1 MTDPVST
8 VPDTV
13 AAPVT
18 PVLEPAARDFAEATS
33 RPPFLFQIP
42 PAEGRK
48 VVDDV
53 QSGPAALPAVDE
65 EWVTVPGGPTGEVR
79 ARIVRPAGATGS
91 LP

>member
-1 MTDPVST
+1 MSESSPR
-8 VPDTV
+8 
-13 AAPVT
+13 
-18 PVLEPAARDFAEATS
+18 PVLEPAAQAFAEATS
-33 RPPFLFQIP
+33 TRPYLFELG

-48 VVDDV
+48 VVDDA
-53 QSGPAALPAVDE
+53 QSGDIDKPAVDE